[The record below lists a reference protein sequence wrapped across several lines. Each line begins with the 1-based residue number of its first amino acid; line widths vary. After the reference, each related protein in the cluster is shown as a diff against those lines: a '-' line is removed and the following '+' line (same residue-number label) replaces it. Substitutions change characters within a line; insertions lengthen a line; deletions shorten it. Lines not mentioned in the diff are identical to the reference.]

1 MQDFSDFYGAQKD
14 RVFRVV
20 LAAGGRHAVAED
32 AVAEAFARAFARW
45 STVRTHGNPSAW
57 VMLTALN
64 VQRSWWRRVRREVS
78 QAVPDQ
84 MTDTGMTPEVPVHL
98 RRSVA
103 ALPRRQREV
112 LALRILGDLSPAETA
127 DLLGIAVG
135 TVGVHLS
142 RALTTLRR
150 SAAGQASPHDDRF
163 ERFTGLGEADFR
175 RVDA

>member
-64 VQRSWWRRVRREVS
+64 VQRSWWRRVRREVL

-84 MTDTGMTPEVPVHL
+84 VTDTGMTPEVPVHL
-98 RRSVA
+98 QRCVA

-112 LALRILGDLSPAETA
+112 LALRVLGELSPGETA
-127 DLLGIAVG
+127 DVLGIAVG

-150 SAAGQASPHDDRF
+150 STPAQSSPPDDRPG
-163 ERFTGLGEADFR
+163 RITGMGGADFR